1 MANLAFMTGKYIF
14 EAALL
19 NFFLAWGLLKRP
31 AAAARTAAR
40 FWWLF
45 LTSGLL
51 QGLAYYLVN
60 RYFTETTFTLRYV
73 LMNGLTM
80 LLFWRIALRQPWQL
94 SLFLLSHVLIT
105 MQFCQILATYV
116 IYTFEHHIVVVT
128 EFAIREQLISE
139 SIILLLFAAISLF
152 SVRQSRDI
160 TNMLPASAG
169 RCCLF
174 LWCFYAIGRLLNQ
187 FFVKAQVYPAVTVLL
202 YFLFLVEL
210 AVFFTITMQMVRLRV
225 ASAEKARMAQQYA
238 LQLQHADE
246 LSSLYLDF
254 RKLRHEAKNQAIYV
268 RHLLRTK
275 NYAAL
280 DAYYAQY
287 ETAADE
293 LTNRLDSG
301 NQLVNAIL
309 WSKAKSAER
318 EGIPIVLEAALPPE
332 LPVEGSHLCSLLVNL
347 LDNALEAS
355 AHVRQPEIRVC
366 LRMKQNHLFCCVM
379 NRVDSDVLAAN
390 PELKTTKRDRALH
403 GFGIRSIRLIT
414 EEYHG
419 MSDFTVDHGFFTA
432 TVMLP
437 CSAAQEA
444 RR

>member
-31 AAAARTAAR
+31 AAAVRTAAR

-60 RYFTETTFTLRYV
+60 RYFTETTFTLRCV

-116 IYTFEHHIVVVT
+116 IYTFAHHIVVVT

-202 YFLFLVEL
+202 
-210 AVFFTITMQMVRLRV
+210 
-225 ASAEKARMAQQYA
+225 
-238 LQLQHADE
+238 
-246 LSSLYLDF
+246 
-254 RKLRHEAKNQAIYV
+254 
-268 RHLLRTK
+268 
-275 NYAAL
+275 
-280 DAYYAQY
+280 
-287 ETAADE
+287 
-293 LTNRLDSG
+293 
-301 NQLVNAIL
+301 
-309 WSKAKSAER
+309 
-318 EGIPIVLEAALPPE
+318 
-332 LPVEGSHLCSLLVNL
+332 
-347 LDNALEAS
+347 
-355 AHVRQPEIRVC
+355 
-366 LRMKQNHLFCCVM
+366 
-379 NRVDSDVLAAN
+379 
-390 PELKTTKRDRALH
+390 
-403 GFGIRSIRLIT
+403 
-414 EEYHG
+414 
-419 MSDFTVDHGFFTA
+419 
-432 TVMLP
+432 
-437 CSAAQEA
+437 
-444 RR
+444 

>member
-19 NFFLAWGLLKRP
+19 NFFLAWELLKRP
-31 AAAARTAAR
+31 AAAVRTAAR

-60 RYFTETTFTLRYV
+60 RYFTEATFTLRYV

-187 FFVKAQVYPAVTVLL
+187 FFVKTQVYPAVTVLL

-318 EGIPIVLEAALPPE
+318 
-332 LPVEGSHLCSLLVNL
+332 
-347 LDNALEAS
+347 
-355 AHVRQPEIRVC
+355 
-366 LRMKQNHLFCCVM
+366 
-379 NRVDSDVLAAN
+379 
-390 PELKTTKRDRALH
+390 
-403 GFGIRSIRLIT
+403 
-414 EEYHG
+414 
-419 MSDFTVDHGFFTA
+419 
-432 TVMLP
+432 
-437 CSAAQEA
+437 
-444 RR
+444 

>member
-31 AAAARTAAR
+31 AAAVRTAAR

-116 IYTFEHHIVVVT
+116 IYTFAHHIVVVT

-238 LQLQHADE
+238 LQL
-246 LSSLYLDF
+246 
-254 RKLRHEAKNQAIYV
+254 
-268 RHLLRTK
+268 
-275 NYAAL
+275 
-280 DAYYAQY
+280 
-287 ETAADE
+287 
-293 LTNRLDSG
+293 
-301 NQLVNAIL
+301 
-309 WSKAKSAER
+309 
-318 EGIPIVLEAALPPE
+318 
-332 LPVEGSHLCSLLVNL
+332 
-347 LDNALEAS
+347 
-355 AHVRQPEIRVC
+355 
-366 LRMKQNHLFCCVM
+366 
-379 NRVDSDVLAAN
+379 
-390 PELKTTKRDRALH
+390 
-403 GFGIRSIRLIT
+403 
-414 EEYHG
+414 
-419 MSDFTVDHGFFTA
+419 
-432 TVMLP
+432 
-437 CSAAQEA
+437 
-444 RR
+444 

>member
-31 AAAARTAAR
+31 AAAVRTAAR

-202 YFLFLVEL
+202 YFLFLVEPL
-210 AVFFTITMQMVRLRV
+210 
-225 ASAEKARMAQQYA
+225 
-238 LQLQHADE
+238 H
-246 LSSLYLDF
+246 
-254 RKLRHEAKNQAIYV
+254 N
-268 RHLLRTK
+268 
-275 NYAAL
+275 
-280 DAYYAQY
+280 
-287 ETAADE
+287 
-293 LTNRLDSG
+293 
-301 NQLVNAIL
+301 
-309 WSKAKSAER
+309 
-318 EGIPIVLEAALPPE
+318 
-332 LPVEGSHLCSLLVNL
+332 
-347 LDNALEAS
+347 
-355 AHVRQPEIRVC
+355 EIR
-366 LRMKQNHLFCCVM
+366 
-379 NRVDSDVLAAN
+379 
-390 PELKTTKRDRALH
+390 
-403 GFGIRSIRLIT
+403 
-414 EEYHG
+414 
-419 MSDFTVDHGFFTA
+419 
-432 TVMLP
+432 
-437 CSAAQEA
+437 
-444 RR
+444 